1 MGLFGNSLF
10 AATNNAANA
19 TANNTAVENT
29 PKHEPQKPLTEAN
42 ECNDTLPSAP
52 LHSASD
58 NTPAQAPT
66 APVVKEK
73 YVAPQSATE
82 AKQRIEAAIE
92 AGRVKQVPS
101 SEDGQL
107 QFVGKTFALQQ
118 AFRML
123 GGSFDKSASI
133 WSVPAANWQN
143 PEQCADLVQTE
154 LDKQAK
160 RDESREAFEKRVNE
174 AVEKR
179 IAEERKKWEAEHSSL
194 ITPNSSLPKG
204 AYTMEQ
210 MQAYSLKCIKVV
222 LGQLSGMSDDKLK
235 GVISKV
241 AC

>member
-1 MGLFGNSLF
+1 MAIFGNSLF
-10 AATNNAANA
+10 ATANNA

-29 PKHEPQKPLTEAN
+29 PKAAEPQT
-42 ECNDTLPSAP
+42 
-52 LHSASD
+52 
-58 NTPAQAPT
+58 APT

-101 SEDGQL
+101 SQDGEI

-123 GGSFDKSASI
+123 GGTFDKGASI
-133 WSVPAANWQN
+133 WSLAIDNWQN
-143 PEQCADLVQTE
+143 PEQCADLVKNE

-160 RDESREAFEKRVNE
+160 RDESREAFEKRVEE
-174 AVEKR
+174 AVAKR
-179 IAEERKKWEAEHSSL
+179 IEAEKAKWQKEN
-194 ITPNSSLPKG
+194 TTTATGK
-204 AYTMEQ
+204 YTMEQ
-210 MQAYSLKCIKVV
+210 MQAYSLKCIKAV
-222 LGQLSGMSDDKLK
+222 LSQMSGMSDDKLK